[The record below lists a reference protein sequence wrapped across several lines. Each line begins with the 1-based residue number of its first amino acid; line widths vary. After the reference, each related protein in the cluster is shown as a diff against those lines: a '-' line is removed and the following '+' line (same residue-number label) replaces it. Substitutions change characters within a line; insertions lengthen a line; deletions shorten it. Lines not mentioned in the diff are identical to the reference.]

1 MSEHEDLLR
10 SLLVER
16 YRPWRPDP
24 QPDMTP
30 AQLARTMGREK
41 RGNRGAA
48 YRRRSRQPHPN
59 EDRRTT

>member
-24 QPDMTP
+24 QPGLTP
-30 AQLARTMGREK
+30 TQLARTMGREK
-41 RGNRGAA
+41 RDDRGPAHHQ
-48 YRRRSRQPHPN
+48 RSQQPQRS